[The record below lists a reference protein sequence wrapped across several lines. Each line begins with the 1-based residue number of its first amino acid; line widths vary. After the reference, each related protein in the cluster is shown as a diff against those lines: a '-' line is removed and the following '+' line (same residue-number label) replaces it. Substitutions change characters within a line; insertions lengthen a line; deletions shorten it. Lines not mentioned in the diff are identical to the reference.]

1 MDIGAST
8 AQMICMKADD
18 EGMERQCKALE
29 DRSSFKLLSS
39 GQCCYIH

>member
-8 AQMICMKADD
+8 AQMICMKGDD

-29 DRSSFKLLSS
+29 DGCSFKFSS